1 MENARRE
8 AALVN
13 GWQGRVRMLSLEQ
26 EGGDPMKSNLSEFY
40 DKDQMSSI
48 WPEAYMDWVQ
58 DWEETANKEGGLS
71 TACCGGEPLERQIL
85 WPIDRP

>member
-1 MENARRE
+1 
-8 AALVN
+8 
-13 GWQGRVRMLSLEQ
+13 
-26 EGGDPMKSNLSEFY
+26 LSEFY

-58 DWEETANKEGGLS
+58 DWEDTLNKEGTHS
-71 TACCGGEPLERQIL
+71 MACCGGEPSEKRIL